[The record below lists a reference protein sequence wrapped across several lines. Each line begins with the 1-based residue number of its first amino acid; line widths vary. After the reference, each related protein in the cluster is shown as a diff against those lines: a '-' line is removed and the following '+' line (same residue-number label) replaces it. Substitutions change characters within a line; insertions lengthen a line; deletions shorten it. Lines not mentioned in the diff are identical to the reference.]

1 MDAARKHDRV
11 AARRVAKTFVVL
23 TGAAVVGYSA
33 VAGFN
38 WALNPLAR
46 VVEKAYEVPFLVVL
60 SIAANGFNG
69 AAFPGRLELIG
80 AAREAR
86 MFAAELVANVIQ
98 LGVAVVVAFAGAS
111 SDSAGAFARPV
122 AFAFLGLT
130 RILGFERA
138 LTDYYRDPAAAPAAS
153 TTIPSSS
160 DLPPE

>member
-1 MDAARKHDRV
+1 MAR
-11 AARRVAKTFVVL
+11 
-23 TGAAVVGYSA
+23 
-33 VAGFN
+33 AGFD

-46 VVEKAYEVPFLVVL
+46 VIERAYTVPFLVVL
-60 SIAANGFNG
+60 SIVANGLNG

-86 MFAAELVANVIQ
+86 MFGAELLANVTQ
-98 LGVAVVVAFAGAS
+98 LSVAVVAAVAGSS
-111 SDSAGAFARPV
+111 SDEAGAFARPV

-138 LTDYYRDPAAAPAAS
+138 LNTHYREPAAPETPS
-153 TTIPSSS
+153 STIPSSS